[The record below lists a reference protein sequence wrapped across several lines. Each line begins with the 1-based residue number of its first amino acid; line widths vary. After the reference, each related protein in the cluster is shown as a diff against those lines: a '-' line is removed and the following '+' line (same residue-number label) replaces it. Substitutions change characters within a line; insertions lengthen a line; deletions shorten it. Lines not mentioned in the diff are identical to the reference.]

1 MTDEHT
7 SLIKTPK
14 QLIIVVLVAFA
25 VPISMAVLIS
35 QLVTSGVKGVHE
47 DDSQVLTRI
56 QAVGNVVLAEPS
68 GPKGMLTGEQVYGQV
83 CKTCHETGLA
93 GAPKFGDKAAW
104 AARIAQGES
113 VMEQHAIAGFQG
125 KAGAMPAKGGNAE
138 LTDNEVRRAVVF
150 MANKAGATWKEPAA
164 PLAVV
169 ASSERTGEQVVGE
182 TCGKCHM
189 TGEGGAPKIGDR
201 DAWIKRAKDGYA
213 RVLQSALKGHA
224 GMPARGG
231 LAELSDAEI
240 KRAIDYM
247 MKSGSATPVPGGAAS
262 VAPVAVAVAVATS
275 AAAPAATPAAAPA
288 ADGNKVFTMS
298 CAACHATGV
307 AGAPKFGD
315 KAAWAPRIA
324 QGANVLYTHALGGFQ
339 GKAGVMPPKG
349 GNTSLPDAD
358 VKAAVDYM
366 VAAAK

>member
-7 SLIKTPK
+7 SPIKTPK

-25 VPISMAVLIS
+25 VPIALAVLIS

-47 DDSQVLTRI
+47 DDSQVLSRI
-56 QAVGNVVLAEPS
+56 QAVGNVVLAEAS
-68 GPKGMLTGEQVYGQV
+68 VPKGTLTGEQVYGQV
-83 CKTCHETGLA
+83 CKTCHEAGLA

-113 VMEQHAIAGFQG
+113 VMTQHAIAGFQG
-125 KAGAMPAKGGNAE
+125 KAGAMPAKGGNTE
-138 LTDNEVRRAVVF
+138 LTDGEVHRAVVF

-164 PLAVV
+164 PVAVV
-169 ASSERTGEQVVGE
+169 ASSERTGEQVVNE
-182 TCGKCHM
+182 TCGKCHS

-247 MKSGSATPVPGGAAS
+247 MKSGSATPVPGGTAAA
-262 VAPVAVAVAVATS
+262 VPVVATAS
-275 AAAPAATPAAAPA
+275 AAAATTSAATPATAPA
-288 ADGNKVFTMS
+288 VDGKKVFAMS
-298 CAACHATGV
+298 CAACHAAGV

-324 QGANVLYTHALGGFQ
+324 QGVSVLYTHALGGFQ

-349 GNTSLPDAD
+349 GNTTLPDAD

>member
-25 VPISMAVLIS
+25 VPIALAVLIS
-35 QLVTSGVKGVHE
+35 QLVTSGVKGIHE
-47 DDSQVLTRI
+47 DDSQVLSRI

-83 CKTCHETGLA
+83 CKTCHEAGLA
-93 GAPKFGDKAAW
+93 GAPKLGDKAAW

-113 VMEQHAIAGFQG
+113 VMAQHAIAGFQG
-125 KAGAMPAKGGNAE
+125 KAGAMPAKGGNTE
-138 LTDNEVRRAVVF
+138 LTDGEVHRAVVY

-164 PLAVV
+164 AAPVAIV
-169 ASSERTGEQVVGE
+169 ASSERTGEQVVNA
-182 TCGKCHM
+182 TCGKCHS

-247 MKSGSATPVPGGAAS
+247 MKSGSATPVPGGAA
-262 VAPVAVAVAVATS
+262 VAPAAAVVA
-275 AAAPAATPAAAPA
+275 AAAPTAAPA
-288 ADGNKVFTMS
+288 VDGKKVFTMS

-324 QGANVLYTHALGGFQ
+324 QGVNVLYTHALGGFQ

-349 GNTSLPDAD
+349 GNTTLPDAD

>member
-1 MTDEHT
+1 MTDEH
-7 SLIKTPK
+7 SSPIKTPK
-14 QLIIVVLVAFA
+14 QLIIVVLLAFA
-25 VPISMAVLIS
+25 IPITLAVLIS
-35 QLVTSGVKGVHE
+35 QLVTSGPKGVHE
-47 DDSQVLTRI
+47 DDSKVLERI
-56 QAVGNVVLAEPS
+56 QPVANVVLAEPS

-83 CKTCHETGLA
+83 CKTCHEAGIA

-104 AARIAQGES
+104 GARIAQGES
-113 VMEQHAIAGFQG
+113 TVEQHAIAGFQG
-125 KAGAMPAKGGNAE
+125 KSGVMPAKGGNPE

-150 MANKAGATWKEPAA
+150 MANQAGAAWKEPAA
-164 PLAVV
+164 PIAVV
-169 ASSERTGEQVVGE
+169 GSSERTGEQVVAE
-182 TCGKCHM
+182 TCGKCHS
-189 TGEGGAPKIGDR
+189 TGEHGAPKIGDR

-247 MKSGSATPVPGGAAS
+247 LKSGSATPVPGSDAAAAPTT
-262 VAPVAVAVAVATS
+262 APV
-275 AAAPAATPAAAPA
+275 AAAPAAPAAAAA
-288 ADGNKVFTMS
+288 ADGKKVFDAT
-298 CAACHATGV
+298 CAVCHATGV

-324 QGANVLYTHALGGFQ
+324 QGVSVLYTHALGGFQ

-349 GNTSLPDAD
+349 GNTSLSDAD

-366 VAAAK
+366 AAAAK